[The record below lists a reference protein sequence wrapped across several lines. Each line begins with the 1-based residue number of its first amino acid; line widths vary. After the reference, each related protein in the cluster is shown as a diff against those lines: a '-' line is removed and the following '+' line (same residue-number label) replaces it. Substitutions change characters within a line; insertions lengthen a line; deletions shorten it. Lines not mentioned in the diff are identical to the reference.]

1 MIQRIQTLFLLAAV
15 IISVFL
21 FFTSFSEKTIPENDG
36 SVTKYILHL
45 SNVTRIP
52 AEKIMLTGGYYNIL
66 LPATNIAGMLVT
78 IIAVFMFKK
87 RSLQIKLCMF
97 GILLSIIMIVVVFSA
112 SENMGVPDI
121 PPHYLEGIYLIA
133 AQIILLLA
141 AHKFIRKDEL
151 LIRSANRIR

>member
-1 MIQRIQTLFLLAAV
+1 MIQRIQTLFLIVAA

-21 FFTSFSEKTIPENDG
+21 FFVAFSEKNIPESDG
-36 SVTKYILHL
+36 AETRYILHL

-52 AEKIMLTGGYYNIL
+52 AEKITLTGGYYNIL
-66 LPATNIAGMLVT
+66 LPAINIAILLVT
-78 IIAVFMFKK
+78 LIAIFMYGK

-97 GILLSIIMIVVVFSA
+97 GILLCIIMILVVFSA

-133 AQIILLLA
+133 AQIIFLLA
-141 AHKFIRKDEL
+141 AHKFIRKDEM
-151 LIRSANRIR
+151 LIRASNRIR